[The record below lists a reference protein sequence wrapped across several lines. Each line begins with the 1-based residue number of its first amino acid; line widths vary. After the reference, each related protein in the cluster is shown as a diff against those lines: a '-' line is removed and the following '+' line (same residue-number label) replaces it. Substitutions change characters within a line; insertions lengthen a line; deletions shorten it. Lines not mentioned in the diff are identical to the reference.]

1 MSVIVAAGLM
11 GGLALM
17 LVQMTKQQHQ
27 TQKKAETGVEITAL
41 QQRILRTLYDD
52 KACVNSIGAG
62 RALPSGGTITVNA
75 IKSKNNQD
83 VVVTGGIYGN
93 RLVKIE
99 SMTIEVDSFGSGSTQ
114 AQAELAVVMGRENRA
129 YTGQKTLTKTF
140 PLTLELDGAGKLA
153 GCVSNAG
160 AVTQGVCTSLGGKW
174 NGSACTLTM
183 AEIGSECPGSTLL
196 KGFDSTGA
204 KLCATAVK
212 DMNCPDGE
220 KVVGFAGGVPVCGSE
235 CDWTTPCDVASGE
248 TPPPLKNFGDGF
260 GMCLSRRNPSKSVY
274 LWSQMRGQVALHETE
289 GLISAKQAERF
300 RNFANA
306 CTNRNRVA
314 CEIKWRY
321 ETDTAFCRQKYGYE
335 YPTSWQATDISCIC
349 TSRPPRHQK
358 DGAWQCSGNTSWDVN
373 DTEGVIRLHQSR
385 WNAACARSA
394 GW

>member
-1 MSVIVAAGLM
+1 MRKETANRLRRKLSFFNNQRFCLSPLPWGSSARWAPVARSHRGFSVMSVIVAAGLM

-183 AEIGSECPGSTLL
+183 AEIGSECPGSTIL

-220 KVVGFAGGVPVCGSE
+220 KVVGFAGGVPVCGE
-235 CDWTTPCDVASGE
+235 TEVACPAGYIDVA
-248 TPPPLKNFGDGF
+248 KNPEYFRDKHGTARLAAIDCKKGKHF
-260 GMCLSRRNPSKSVY
+260 KTFRNTEWNGPGNKC
-274 LWSQMRGQVALHETE
+274 GLHETE
-289 GLISAKQAERF
+289 VFCPGGPTGIACLRTGTKPIYSYNCYGTKKYTLHPDKILIP
-300 RNFANA
+300 
-306 CTNRNRVA
+306 
-314 CEIKWRY
+314 W
-321 ETDTAFCRQKYGYE
+321 
-335 YPTSWQATDISCIC
+335 
-349 TSRPPRHQK
+349 
-358 DGAWQCSGNTSWDVN
+358 
-373 DTEGVIRLHQSR
+373 
-385 WNAACARSA
+385 
-394 GW
+394 